1 MHDLWVSGAEA
12 VKLATRVAE
21 QAHEKRV
28 RDWPGHFPQMCML
41 ATSTRGVYT
50 ARMDPISLYLTPFL
64 PISFL
69 VAAIVAFVRE
79 LFTKTD
85 PKTGERADRIDGK
98 ARVLPLV
105 ALVSFGV
112 VVWLQYR
119 ANPGVLFNWIHI
131 AGETAAVFFL
141 AAGGTTFVQRIKD
154 RLPYLPGEPLV
165 ETRGVDADEM
175 ARTMSKV
182 LENISKPP
190 KTVVEVIRPEPSNV
204 APAGS
209 VVVGAPDDK
218 ASSTPDEITPP

>member
-1 MHDLWVSGAEA
+1 
-12 VKLATRVAE
+12 
-21 QAHEKRV
+21 
-28 RDWPGHFPQMCML
+28 ML
-41 ATSTRGVYT
+41 AASTRGVYT
-50 ARMDPISLYLTPFL
+50 VRMDPISLYLTPFL

-105 ALVSFGV
+105 ALVSLGV

-154 RLPYLPGEPLV
+154 RLPYLPGEPIV
-165 ETRGVDADEM
+165 ETRGVDADEIVKSV
-175 ARTMSKV
+175 SKA
-182 LENISKPP
+182 LENLSKPP
-190 KTVVEVIRPEPSNV
+190 KMTVTGTVVHPESSSA

-209 VVVGAPDDK
+209 IVIGAPDDK
-218 ASSTPDEITPP
+218 AMSTPDEITPP